1 MKSTNHTLIEKSS
14 DVLALAASWI
24 LLAMTLLVTADVIF
38 RYFFNNPLVFAAEV
52 SEFMMAAVILFGF
65 AHTFQKGEHVRV
77 ELLLGGMVQPV
88 RRRLRIVTLFL
99 ASLFLVFFN
108 WQALNLVAE
117 SYSLTQKSAVMLF
130 PLWIPQLMMAVGGIM
145 FLVAVLSAM
154 IQLIKNKN
162 LKDTYV

>member
-1 MKSTNHTLIEKSS
+1 MKPSNRSLIEKSS
-14 DVLALAASWI
+14 DALALAASWI

-65 AHTFQKGEHVRV
+65 AQTFQKGEHVRV
-77 ELLLGGMVQPV
+77 ELLIGGMSQRV

-99 ASLFLVFFN
+99 AVLFLVFFN
-108 WQALNLVAE
+108 WQAFNLVLE

-130 PLWIPQLMMAVGGIM
+130 PLWVPQMMIAVGGII
-145 FLVAVLSAM
+145 FLIAVLAAT
-154 IQLIKNKN
+154 IQLIKNN
-162 LKDTYV
+162 ESQG